1 MREKPRAVVLL
12 TAFFGGRA
20 AWALASLGLIL
31 PGLWEGPSP
40 WRILLIYGCAGGY
53 IAYLCW
59 RQAHRTRFSAYV
71 FLSVDLVRA
80 VHWGWWWTALMDL
93 AVIGAMQLPGLRAA
107 YPSVRPTLLTE
118 RLRRRPASRQRSK
131 GLPGSNGGSPPSN
144 GRGRILRP

>member
-12 TAFFGGRA
+12 TAFFGG
-20 AWALASLGLIL
+20 
-31 PGLWEGPSP
+31 
-40 WRILLIYGCAGGY
+40 
-53 IAYLCW
+53 
-59 RQAHRTRFSAYV
+59 
-71 FLSVDLVRA
+71 
-80 VHWGWWWTALMDL
+80 
-93 AVIGAMQLPGLRAA
+93 RAA